1 MTQPNLNNL
10 KDPIQFLALGYGSG
24 LFKPAP
30 GTWGTL
36 ASVPLWWLLAQ
47 TTLPVYVLICV
58 ISFVIGIYLCGKT
71 AERLGVHDHSAI
83 VWDEFVGL
91 WVTMIAVPVTW
102 PNLLLGFVLFRIFDI
117 VKPWPI
123 RELDRKVH
131 GGFGIMIDD
140 IVAGIMACLS
150 LHALVWL
157 FSYL

>member
-1 MTQPNLNNL
+1 MSLL
-10 KDPIQFLALGYGSG
+10 IFIQFLALGYGSG

-36 ASVPLWWLLAQ
+36 AAVPLWWLLAQ

-58 ISFVIGIYLCGKT
+58 ISFVIAIYLCGKT